1 MGRIF
6 YSLLLFLLLSIAGNA
21 QKDSMDA
28 IFTFRIAPYMVSLDD
43 STTVV
48 QIAVP
53 DSWPLRISEKQMGV
67 LKYRY
72 ETGKE
77 YDTATIGYGRCYL
90 IKSEWN
96 YFTIKRINDRGPQQG
111 DLLLTKCKMPKAY
124 TGVLFNLARNGI
136 SLTKVDDLPFYN
148 STEVFYFGP
157 ATEQSYL
164 DSMAADIRYTAKA
177 MVEQGSIPNQIIS
190 GGIYNGKKLFD
201 AMQVVTKKDV
211 EKFLKY
217 TNASPSKYAG
227 NVWKV
232 SEVFATWMISNTPE
246 AIE

>member
-1 MGRIF
+1 MSRIF
-6 YSLLLFLLLSIAGNA
+6 YSLLFLLLSHAGNA

-28 IFTFRIAPYMVSLDD
+28 FFTFRIADYMVKLDD

-48 QIAVP
+48 QVAVP
-53 DSWPLRISEKQMGV
+53 ESWPLRISEKQMGV

-77 YDTATIGYGRCYL
+77 YDTAMIGYGRCYL
-90 IKSEWN
+90 IKTEWH
-96 YFTIKRINDRGPQQG
+96 YFAIKRYHDRSPQQG
-111 DLLLTKCKMPKAY
+111 DLLVTKCKLPKTY
-124 TGVLFNLARNGI
+124 TGLLFNLVRNGI
-136 SLTKVDDLPFYN
+136 SLTKVDELPFYN

-164 DSMAADIRYTAKA
+164 DSMAADIRYTGKA
-177 MVEQGSIPNQIIS
+177 MMEQSDGQDQTIA
-190 GGIYNGKKLFD
+190 GGIYDGKKLF
-201 AMQVVTKKDV
+201 AMMQVITKKDV

-217 TNASPSKYAG
+217 AAARPAKYAG

-232 SEVFATWMISNTPE
+232 SELFATWMVSKTPE
-246 AIE
+246 VVE